1 MIKRIKSSP
10 DIYPFMENLNVQKS
24 IDNAEYTRIS
34 IKYPKKNLRLN
45 ESFYIFQVNILVH
58 QYNLKHKQKHS
69 IRSKHVA
76 TLTVIILTYL
86 VLFQLID
93 YTSASIRISIN
104 RFSASISRRLIDG

>member
-1 MIKRIKSSP
+1 
-10 DIYPFMENLNVQKS
+10 MENLNVQKS

-45 ESFYIFQVNILVH
+45 ESFYIFQVNIL
-58 QYNLKHKQKHS
+58 
-69 IRSKHVA
+69 HVA